1 MIKSSLNKSGRRDSN
16 PRPSAWKANALSTE
30 LLPHF
35 QPCGQRWIRTTE
47 VIRQQIYS
55 LPHLATLEFALH
67 NLYKY
72 RFS

>member
-1 MIKSSLNKSGRRDSN
+1 MIKSSLNK
-16 PRPSAWKANALSTE
+16 T
-30 LLPHF
+30 HF

-67 NLYKY
+67 NL
-72 RFS
+72 

>member
-16 PRPSAWKANALSTE
+16 PRPS
-30 LLPHF
+30 HF

-67 NLYKY
+67 NL
-72 RFS
+72 